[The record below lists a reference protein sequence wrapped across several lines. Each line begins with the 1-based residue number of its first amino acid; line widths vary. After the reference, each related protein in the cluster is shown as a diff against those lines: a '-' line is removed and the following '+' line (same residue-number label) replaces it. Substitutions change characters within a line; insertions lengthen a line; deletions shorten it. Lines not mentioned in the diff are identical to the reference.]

1 MIPKPAVDHYRTVQR
16 EQAKAALEARR
27 VWRAVDPAYISE
39 SLEEALPVL
48 TAAVSAGQLKAASS
62 GSLYAADTLA
72 AQGLYTAPDAF
83 VDPASLSGTSSRG
96 APLSAALYSAAPYV
110 KSLISDGMPTT
121 SAMSSGRQL
130 LEKAS
135 STQVTDAGR
144 TASSMDTFTRKGVMW
159 TRMVSPGACSRCILL
174 AGRVYRNNE
183 GFLRHP
189 GCACVHVSTS
199 TAAARSEGLI
209 TDPYEAFESMSA
221 AEQDAR
227 FTKAGAQTIRDG
239 GDIFQTVNSRRGM
252 SYAGT
257 SVDGSRRGQRV
268 TGAFTREGTT
278 RRGYFGRTAGTDFQ
292 KTYGSRYQRSTTRRL
307 TPDAIYQ
314 QNLPREETLRL
325 LRSNGYLLSQGQV
338 SEGAI
343 RGLGAAF
350 TDPAALTAAQQ
361 RVRTATLDWQAVQE
375 GRNPYGKGPL
385 TPQASAT
392 AEKNYRRWLLSDGQI
407 YTR

>member
-1 MIPKPAVDHYRTVQR
+1 MIPKPAVDHYRMVQR

-39 SLEEALPVL
+39 SLTEALPVL
-48 TAAVSAGQLKAASS
+48 ESAVTSGQLRAATS
-62 GSLYAADTLA
+62 GAEYAADTLA

-83 VDPASLSGTSSRG
+83 VNPYSLAGTSSRG
-96 APLSAALYSAAPYV
+96 APLSSALYSAAPYT
-110 KSLISDGMPTT
+110 KSLIADGMPLST
-121 SAMSSGRQL
+121 AMSSGRQL

-144 TASSMDTFTRKGVMW
+144 AASSMDTFTRPSVMW
-159 TRMVSPGACSRCILL
+159 TRMVSPGACSRCIIL
-174 AGRVYRNNE
+174 AGRIYRNNQ

-199 TAAARSEGLI
+199 TEAAKAEGLV
-209 TDPYEAFESMSA
+209 TDPYEAFEAMSE

-227 FTKAGAQTIRDG
+227 FTKAGAQAIRDG

-268 TGAFTREGTT
+268 TGSLTREGTS
-278 RRGYFGRTAGTDFQ
+278 RRGNFGRSSG
-292 KTYGSRYQRSTTRRL
+292 GRSRL

-314 QNLPREETLRL
+314 RNLPREDTLQL
-325 LRSNGYLLSQGQV
+325 LRDNGYLLRQGQV
-338 SEGAI
+338 PEGAI
-343 RGLGAAF
+343 RGLGSAL
-350 TDPAALTAAQQ
+350 TNPDALTAAER
-361 RVRTATLDWQAVQE
+361 RVQKATLDWEAVQE

-392 AEKNYRRWLLSDGQI
+392 AEKNYRRWLLSSGEI
-407 YTR
+407 FTR